1 MNGHSLGYSGNH
13 TDANGFPFGVRYRKL
28 ILRSLIKYETYTLD
42 NGLTVVLHHDP
53 KRTVVAVNVLYKVG
67 SRNDPPGR
75 TGFAHLFEH
84 LMFAGSENVPDFDD
98 ALQLA
103 GGENNAFTS
112 ADYTL
117 YHETL
122 PAANLETALW
132 LESDRMRQ
140 LLFSE
145 KSLKTQK
152 KVVVEEFKETCLEEP
167 YGDLYHHLNELVYKV
182 HPYRWPVIG
191 EKFEHIEEATLADVK
206 DFFYRYYRPDNAVL
220 SVAGGFQPDRIREQI
235 AEWFADIP
243 ASSPDHLRPELPVEP
258 EQKETRRKTV
268 RADVP
273 SPVIYLNFRTPG
285 RLHPDFPAIDILCF
299 LLGTG
304 RSSLLYRRLVRDG
317 DLFAEVSASHNDS
330 LDSGAILIDARP
342 AEDADYADARAALF
356 STIREMK
363 ENGVSQEQLDKVI
376 NRLEQSNHYKTIS
389 VVSRA
394 TELAFYASLGQ
405 PEMINTELD
414 RYLSVTVE
422 DVNRVAREYLREELL
437 SEVEYLVEEE
447 ENEGMEE

>member
-1 MNGHSLGYSGNH
+1 MQRGSLLAV
-13 TDANGFPFGVRYRKL
+13 DRALKL
-28 ILRSLIKYETYTLD
+28 PPELISYETYQLK

-53 KRTVVAVNVLYKVG
+53 RRTVAAVNVLYKVG

-84 LMFAGSENVPDFDD
+84 LMFGGSANVPNFDD

-103 GGENNAFTS
+103 GGENNAVTG
-112 ADYTL
+112 ADQTL
-117 YHETL
+117 YYDIL
-122 PAANLETALW
+122 PADNVETALW
-132 LESDRMRQ
+132 LEADRMARLKLDQ
-140 LLFSE
+140 Q
-145 KSLKTQK
+145 SLDTQK

-220 SVAGGFQPDRIREQI
+220 SVAGGFKPADIRAQI
-235 AEWFADIP
+235 SRWFADIP
-243 ASSPDHLRPELPVEP
+243 ASSADHPRPELPAEP
-258 EQKETRRKTV
+258 AQREARKKTV
-268 RADVP
+268 TADVP
-273 SPVIYLNFRTPG
+273 SPVVYLNFRTPG
-285 RLHPDFPAIDILCF
+285 RMHPDFPAIDILCF
-299 LLGTG
+299 LLGSG

-317 DLFAEVSASHNDS
+317 DLFTEVSASHNDS
-330 LDSGAILIDARP
+330 LDSGAILVDARP
-342 AEDADYADARAALF
+342 AEDADYATARAALF
-356 STIREMK
+356 TTIKEMK
-363 ENGVSQEQLDKVI
+363 EKGVNQEQLDKVI

-389 VVSRA
+389 VVNRA
-394 TELAFYASLGQ
+394 TELAFFASLGQ
-405 PEMINTELD
+405 PEMINTELA

-437 SEVEYLVEEE
+437 SEVEYLVEEGE
-447 ENEGMEE
+447 IALH